1 MSKVK
6 HAGKDPFGLK
16 NIKSKKWYSYLG
28 SIFAGFVNAVG
39 VSLFLVPSTILDS
52 GLSGTSIFLG
62 QVTGWSVSIFIVLLN
77 VPFFLFALKQSGA
90 VFILSSLITILSY
103 SFFNFIF
110 SDLALVGSLSI
121 AEWMFN
127 SLEADVFLC
136 AVFGGLISGIGSGL
150 AIRFGGAMDGVE
162 VMAVNFAKRLNLT
175 VGQFVMV
182 YNVVLYVI
190 ACIVTGGI
198 KIGLYSIITYAV
210 GLLAVDF
217 VVEGLDKG
225 KAVTIVTDKGDAVA
239 KAISQQMNRSV
250 TILNAKGYYS
260 NSDRNM
266 LYVVVN
272 RFEIGTITKIVK
284 NVDSVAFLTVTD
296 VADVI
301 AQNDV
306 KFKLRR
312 KKNLNKTTATVI
324 RNPVKVNEKS
334 EAESNVLLKA
344 NRDEG
349 KPDDV
354 ANAENTCEACSE
366 NTVTPEE

>member
-1 MSKVK
+1 
-6 HAGKDPFGLK
+6 
-16 NIKSKKWYSYLG
+16 
-28 SIFAGFVNAVG
+28 
-39 VSLFLVPSTILDS
+39 
-52 GLSGTSIFLG
+52 
-62 QVTGWSVSIFIVLLN
+62 
-77 VPFFLFALKQSGA
+77 
-90 VFILSSLITILSY
+90 
-103 SFFNFIF
+103 
-110 SDLALVGSLSI
+110 
-121 AEWMFN
+121 
-127 SLEADVFLC
+127 
-136 AVFGGLISGIGSGL
+136 
-150 AIRFGGAMDGVE
+150 
-162 VMAVNFAKRLNLT
+162 
-175 VGQFVMV
+175 
-182 YNVVLYVI
+182 
-190 ACIVTGGI
+190 
-198 KIGLYSIITYAV
+198 
-210 GLLAVDF
+210 
-217 VVEGLDKG
+217 
-225 KAVTIVTDKGDAVA
+225 
-239 KAISQQMNRSV
+239 MNRSV

-349 KPDDV
+349 KPVDV
-354 ANAENTCEACSE
+354 ANAENTCDACPE

>member
-1 MSKVK
+1 MTNTKQAK
-6 HAGKDPFGLK
+6 KDPFGFK
-16 NIKSKKWYSYLG
+16 NLKSKKWYSYIG
-28 SIFAGFVNAVG
+28 SIFAGLVNAIG

-62 QVTGWSVSIFIVLLN
+62 QVTGLSVSIFIVILN

-90 VFILSSLITILSY
+90 TFIVSSLVTILSY
-103 SFFNFIF
+103 SLFNFVF
-110 SDLALVGSLSI
+110 ADLALIGDLSI
-121 AEWMFN
+121 AQWMFN

-162 VMAVNFAKRLNLT
+162 VMAVNFSKRLNLT

-210 GLLAVDF
+210 GLNAVDF

-225 KAVTIVTDKGDAVA
+225 KAVNIVTDKGDAVS
-239 KAISQQMNRSV
+239 KAISQQMKRSV
-250 TILNAKGYYS
+250 TVLNAKGYYS
-260 NSDRNM
+260 NSERSM

-284 NVDSVAFLTVTD
+284 SVDDVAFLTVTD
-296 VADVI
+296 VSDVI

-312 KKNLNKTTATVI
+312 KKNVETTTATVS
-324 RNPVKVNEKS
+324 PDEKNS
-334 EAESNVLLKA
+334 
-344 NRDEG
+344 
-349 KPDDV
+349 DD
-354 ANAENTCEACSE
+354 CSE
-366 NTVTPEE
+366 KKNAD

>member
-136 AVFGGLISGIGSGL
+136 AVFGALGHT
-150 AIRFGGAMDGVE
+150 A
-162 VMAVNFAKRLNLT
+162 T
-175 VGQFVMV
+175 
-182 YNVVLYVI
+182 
-190 ACIVTGGI
+190 
-198 KIGLYSIITYAV
+198 
-210 GLLAVDF
+210 LLA
-217 VVEGLDKG
+217 
-225 KAVTIVTDKGDAVA
+225 
-239 KAISQQMNRSV
+239 
-250 TILNAKGYYS
+250 
-260 NSDRNM
+260 
-266 LYVVVN
+266 
-272 RFEIGTITKIVK
+272 
-284 NVDSVAFLTVTD
+284 
-296 VADVI
+296 
-301 AQNDV
+301 
-306 KFKLRR
+306 
-312 KKNLNKTTATVI
+312 
-324 RNPVKVNEKS
+324 
-334 EAESNVLLKA
+334 
-344 NRDEG
+344 
-349 KPDDV
+349 
-354 ANAENTCEACSE
+354 
-366 NTVTPEE
+366 